1 MEHLK
6 QIVTRQIG
14 RTLESPADYEYLS
27 EQIQKENESKL
38 RTMQFELERE
48 HNANI
53 HLHQSINPLNNTPS
67 SYHTAE
73 DQRY

>member
-27 EQIQKENESKL
+27 EQIQKTTGE
-38 RTMQFELERE
+38 
-48 HNANI
+48 
-53 HLHQSINPLNNTPS
+53 
-67 SYHTAE
+67 Y
-73 DQRY
+73 